1 MLIIRVMAGTAFG
14 NAMEFMVRLGVFET
28 VLPFLLVF
36 TLVFAFLEKTKIF
49 GTEEY
54 RSESDGKHYT
64 ITRKSLN
71 SMIAFTIAFFVI
83 ASTQMVALIN
93 IVISRMVLVLILVFA
108 FILTVGSMQ
117 KQTKEGFFLDGT
129 WKIIFE
135 VIAFIGIAL
144 IFLDALGWLDKFF
157 SWIAGAWESEA
168 TAAVIMV
175 IVLIAFIM
183 YITWSKDPSGKSGG
197 SKKKDDD

>member
-1 MLIIRVMAGTAFG
+1 MAGTAFG

-54 RSESDGKHYT
+54 RSEVDGKHYT

-71 SMIAFTIAFFVI
+71 SMLAFTIAFFVI

-93 IVISRMVLVLILVFA
+93 EITSKMVLILILVFA
-108 FILTVGSMQ
+108 FVLTVGSMQ
-117 KQTKEGFFLDGT
+117 KQTKEGFFLEGT
-129 WKIIFE
+129 WKIVFE

-157 SWIAGAWESEA
+157 DWVAGAWSSEG

-175 IVLIAFIM
+175 IVLIGFIM
-183 YITWSKDPSGKSGG
+183 YITWSKDPSKKSGN
-197 SKKKDDD
+197 SKKDDD

>member
-1 MLIIRVMAGTAFG
+1 MAGTAFG
-14 NAMEFMVRLGVFET
+14 NAMDFMVRLGVFET

-54 RSESDGKHYT
+54 RSEVDGKQYT

-93 IVISRMVLVLILVFA
+93 IVISRMVLVLVLVFT
-108 FILTVGSMQ
+108 FVLTVGSMQ

-197 SKKKDDD
+197 IKKKDDE